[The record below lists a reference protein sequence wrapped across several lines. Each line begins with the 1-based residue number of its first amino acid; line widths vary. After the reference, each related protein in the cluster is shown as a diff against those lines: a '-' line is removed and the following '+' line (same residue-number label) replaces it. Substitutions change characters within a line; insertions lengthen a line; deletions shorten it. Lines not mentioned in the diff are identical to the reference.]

1 MEDTG
6 GINISQKN
14 ELQGHESINNSAVD
28 ELQVIV
34 TPDED
39 TEEFIT
45 DLLDADLEGLEQGLR
60 THNCSSNQ

>member
-45 DLLDADLEGLEQGLR
+45 DLLDADLEGLE
-60 THNCSSNQ
+60 